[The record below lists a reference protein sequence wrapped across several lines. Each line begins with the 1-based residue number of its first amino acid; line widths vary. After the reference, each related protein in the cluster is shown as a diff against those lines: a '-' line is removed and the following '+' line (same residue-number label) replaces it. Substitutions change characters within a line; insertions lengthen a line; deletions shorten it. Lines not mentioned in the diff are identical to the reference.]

1 MRSRENRKRNI
12 YILTPED
19 ADRIDH
25 LLGVLSMAITEL
37 MLAKR
42 VAIPDSPQFL
52 PAENQLM
59 DEAAEISTHAANKQ
73 ASFEF

>member
-1 MRSRENRKRNI
+1 MRARKKRPRLI
-12 YILTPED
+12 YILSPED

-37 MLAKR
+37 MVAKR
-42 VAIPDSPQFL
+42 VAIPDSPEYL
-52 PAENQLM
+52 PAETQLM
-59 DEAAEISTHAANKQ
+59 DEAEEISIDAAKQ

>member
-1 MRSRENRKRNI
+1 MGRRKNRQRNI

-37 MLAKR
+37 MVAKR
-42 VAIPDSPQFL
+42 VAIPDSPEYL
-52 PAENQLM
+52 PAETQLM
-59 DEAAEISTHAANKQ
+59 NEAEEISIEAANKQ

>member
-1 MRSRENRKRNI
+1 MHRKKRPCNI
-12 YILTPED
+12 YILSPED

-42 VAIPDSPQFL
+42 VAIADSPFSL
-52 PAENQLM
+52 PAETQLM
-59 DEAAEISTHAANKQ
+59 DEAAEISAAAAAKQ